1 VVAGTG
7 VSIGKGENMVKKSSC
22 WFVAIA
28 LLACLL
34 AGCAAANAAPLGG
47 EIKSPV
53 RTAAGTVF
61 AEGIVVPARSAHLGA
76 RMTGAVSAVWV
87 QPGDQV
93 DAGKPLI
100 RLDARQIE
108 LMLAMAEQDV
118 RTREA
123 ALAMLIHGASARQI
137 ERADKVRRD
146 QIDQARME
154 VQIVELE
161 LARAREQVP
170 QVGPALAQVQ
180 TDQAQARLA
189 QMRVQDP
196 GTAVALAEIA
206 LARAQIALAD
216 TQDEYAKALDRPWE
230 DQSIRDAWAKN
241 LEQAQLD
248 YRAAQARLEQA
259 QDARAA
265 HEQALRVLALQV
277 AESRLAL
284 EQAVAVRATYTHTL
298 SILELE
304 LSAARLR
311 LLALEASDHPLR
323 DEPAPETVAQA
334 EATLEQSRLSVER
347 LRLQLEDAVLAAPFA
362 GTIVDVLVDPGDDVA
377 LGQVVVVL
385 ATLDHHEVR
394 TVDLLELDV
403 AKVAVGQ
410 AALVRV
416 DGLPGRFF
424 AGTVETIALQ
434 GQDYRGDVVYEVVV
448 ALDRTPELEGLR
460 WGMTTEVEIDIQ

>member
-1 VVAGTG
+1 MFK
-7 VSIGKGENMVKKSSC
+7 KGLC
-22 WFVAIA
+22 WFAVVVLSVAP
-28 LLACLL
+28 LV
-34 AGCAAANAAPLGG
+34 GCAAVNAAPVDT

-61 AEGIVVPARSAHLGA
+61 AEGIVVPARSAHLSV
-76 RMTGAVSAVWV
+76 RMPGTVSEVWV

-123 ALAMLIHGASARQI
+123 ALALLIRGAGVPET
-137 ERADKVRRD
+137 ERADKARRD
-146 QIDQARME
+146 QIDQAQME

-161 LARAREQVP
+161 LAQARGQVP
-170 QVGPALAQVQ
+170 HVGPALAQVRV
-180 TDQAQARLA
+180 DQAQARIA

-196 GTAVALAEIA
+196 GTEVSLAEID
-206 LARAQIALAD
+206 LERAQIALAD
-216 TQDEYAKALDRPWE
+216 TQDEYTKALDRPWE

-284 EQAVAVRATYTHTL
+284 EQAVAVRATYTNTL
-298 SILELE
+298 SILQLE

-311 LLALEASDHPLR
+311 LLALEASDNPLR

-334 EATLEQSRLSVER
+334 EAMLEQSRLSVER

-362 GTIVDVLVDPGDDVA
+362 GTVVDVLVDTGDDVA

-394 TVDLLELDV
+394 TVDLQELDV

-410 AALVRV
+410 AVLVRV
-416 DGLPGRFF
+416 DGLPGRLF
-424 AGTVETIALQ
+424 AGTVDRIALQ

-448 ALDRTPELEGLR
+448 ALDRAQELDGLR
-460 WGMTTEVEIDIQ
+460 WGMSTEVEIGSQ